1 MNKYIKQLMSI
12 GCDISHKPTQT
23 SILLSNPPAAWVDV
37 LVERHR
43 QVAGEG
49 WEAAHDDS
57 MTGEELALAAAIYA
71 APETSGEASPR
82 DRILG
87 LWPWLPKWFKP
98 RSRRRDLVKAA
109 ALILAEIERLDRA
122 EGRKP

>member
-1 MNKYIKQLMSI
+1 M
-12 GCDISHKPTQT
+12 P

-49 WEAAHDDS
+49 WEAARDDS
-57 MTGEELALAAAIYA
+57 MTREELALAAAIYA
-71 APETSGEASPR
+71 APETSGDASPR
-82 DRILG
+82 NRI
-87 LWPWLPKWFKP
+87 LPKWFKP
-98 RSRRRDLVKAA
+98 RSRRRDLVKAG

-122 EGRKP
+122 KGRKP